1 MSQQVEQTSKITL
14 DQLQYFWMPSGLPC
28 FVADRD
34 NICDIV
40 EDFGFNIYYLLANKK
55 TVKTIPNNTTKT
67 TTTTGY
73 SNGATTYN
81 YSNTQPAQVVTYNSS
96 LFKVINNFVGRVVE
110 LSNDEL
116 PETFFTAEETCE
128 YNMPALP
135 HVLID
140 KMDQFFRLVYSQHGT
155 ESIVLLTYDMNKT
168 GPEGWGVLVPEQSNT
183 AAHCKYDADSIAL
196 IKPEDVLIVG
206 SVHSHPEMSAY
217 ASGTDHADQA
227 DFDGLHITYGWQKS
241 QNNGATQ
248 YHLEL
253 QMAGTAYSL
262 KPEDVFEDYTFQKE
276 PDPDVV
282 EWSGKVKKA
291 LPPLA
296 GGITPLASAQAQLRQ
311 PPEKTTYSPSGIIPT
326 ADGKATLF
334 NQNLNWIQM
343 LQGLEPQAIVIV
355 EVDLQQS
362 RTSICPS
369 CDFDLDTP
377 DVNAGYCCA
386 CGVPVISTSHSILQ
400 IAAQFAKY
408 CEIRNLDSLKTI
420 PYLYGESEKNEIFL
434 MKLNLHE
441 ELSDLHLND
450 YAYEKDSDYV
460 YLADSDYVHL
470 AEDDPYDSIYDI
482 NGTKTICCNIP
493 MEDFITDCLCT
504 PAILFEDLT
513 NFEEQIRDTEI
524 YAEGTSCMECV
535 HYYNATCPA
544 FRSALTTF
552 VNQGSTINLDQHRN
566 TIIPC
571 ENYHSLYSSFES
583 TGVQNGN

>member
-1 MSQQVEQTSKITL
+1 MSQQVEQTSKVTL
-14 DQLQYFWMPSGLPC
+14 EQLQYFWMPSGLPC

-55 TVKTIPNNTTKT
+55 TVKTIPNNSAKT

-73 SNGATTYN
+73 SNSATTYN
-81 YSNTQPAQVVTYNSS
+81 YSNNQPTQVITYNSS

-110 LSNDEL
+110 LSDDEL

-128 YNMPALP
+128 YNMPAIP
-135 HVLID
+135 HVLIN

-155 ESIVLLTYDMNKT
+155 ESIVLLTYDMTKT

-291 LPPLA
+291 LPPIA
-296 GGITPLASAQAQLRQ
+296 GGTTPLASAQAQYQQQAQKMTSLQ
-311 PPEKTTYSPSGIIPT
+311 NGTTPTAAGKTTLTS
-326 ADGKATLF
+326 
-334 NQNLNWIQM
+334 QNLSWKEM
-343 LQGLEPQAIVIV
+343 MESLEPEAIVIV
-355 EVDLQQS
+355 ELDLHQS

-369 CDFDLDTP
+369 CDFDLDRP
-377 DVNAGYCCA
+377 DVTSGYCGSCD
-386 CGVPVISTSHSILQ
+386 VPVILNSDSIFK
-400 IAAQFAKY
+400 IAYNYHKY
-408 CEIRNLDSLKTI
+408 CEHRNLDTLKTI
-420 PYLYGESEKNEIFL
+420 PYLYGQSEKDEIFL
-434 MKLNLHE
+434 MKLNLQE
-441 ELSDLHLND
+441 ELKDIHSND

-460 YLADSDYVHL
+460 YLA
-470 AEDDPYDSIYDI
+470 EEDPYDSIYDI
-482 NGTKTICCNIP
+482 NGTRTICCNIP
-493 MEDFITDCLCT
+493 MEDFITDCLCK

-513 NFEEQIRDTEI
+513 NFEEHISDTEL
-524 YAEGTSCMECV
+524 YAEGTSCIECV

-544 FRSALTTF
+544 FRSALTTY
-552 VNQGSTINLDQHRN
+552 VTQGFTINLDQHRN

-571 ENYHSLYSSFES
+571 ENYHSAYTSFES
-583 TGVQNGN
+583 TGAKNGN

>member
-1 MSQQVEQTSKITL
+1 
-14 DQLQYFWMPSGLPC
+14 
-28 FVADRD
+28 
-34 NICDIV
+34 
-40 EDFGFNIYYLLANKK
+40 
-55 TVKTIPNNTTKT
+55 
-67 TTTTGY
+67 
-73 SNGATTYN
+73 
-81 YSNTQPAQVVTYNSS
+81 
-96 LFKVINNFVGRVVE
+96 
-110 LSNDEL
+110 
-116 PETFFTAEETCE
+116 
-128 YNMPALP
+128 
-135 HVLID
+135 
-140 KMDQFFRLVYSQHGT
+140 
-155 ESIVLLTYDMNKT
+155 MNKT

-291 LPPLA
+291 LPPIA
-296 GGITPLASAQAQLRQ
+296 GGTTPLASAQAQYQ
-311 PPEKTTYSPSGIIPT
+311 QQAQKMTSSQSGITPT
-326 ADGKATLF
+326 ADGKTTLT
-334 NQNLNWIQM
+334 NQNLNWKQM
-343 LQGLEPQAIVIV
+343 LEGLEPQAIVIV
-355 EVDLQQS
+355 EVDLHQS

-377 DVNAGYCCA
+377 DVNSGYCGSCD
-386 CGVPVISTSHSILQ
+386 VPVIRNSDSIFK
-400 IAAQFAKY
+400 IAYNYSKY
-408 CEIRNLDSLKTI
+408 CEQRNLDTLKTV
-420 PYLYGESEKNEIFL
+420 PYLYGESEKEEMFL
-434 MKLNLHE
+434 MKLNLQE
-441 ELSDLHLND
+441 ELKDLHANE

-583 TGVQNGN
+583 TGVKNGN

>member
-1 MSQQVEQTSKITL
+1 MSQQVEETSKITL

-55 TVKTIPNNTTKT
+55 TVKTIPNNSAKT

-73 SNGATTYN
+73 SNSTTTYN
-81 YSNTQPAQVVTYNSS
+81 YSNNQPTQVITYNSS

-128 YNMPALP
+128 YNMPAIP
-135 HVLID
+135 HVLVD

-155 ESIVLLTYDMNKT
+155 ESIVLLTYDMTKT

-291 LPPLA
+291 LPPIA
-296 GGITPLASAQAQLRQ
+296 GGTTPLASAQAQYQ
-311 PPEKTTYSPSGIIPT
+311 QQAQKTTFLQSGTTPI
-326 ADGKATLF
+326 ADGKTTLTS
-334 NQNLNWIQM
+334 QNLSWKQM
-343 LQGLEPQAIVIV
+343 LEGLEPQAIVIV
-355 EVDLQQS
+355 ELDLHQS

-377 DVNAGYCCA
+377 DVNSGYCGSCD
-386 CGVPVISTSHSILQ
+386 VPVILNSDSIFK
-400 IAAQFAKY
+400 IAYNYSKY
-408 CEIRNLDSLKTI
+408 CEQRNLDTLKTI
-420 PYLYGESEKNEIFL
+420 PYLYGQSEKDEIFL
-434 MKLNLHE
+434 MKLNLQE
-441 ELSDLHLND
+441 ELKDIHANE

-460 YLADSDYVHL
+460 YLT
-470 AEDDPYDSIYDI
+470 EEDPYDSIYDI
-482 NGTKTICCNIP
+482 NGTRTICCNIP
-493 MEDFITDCLCT
+493 MEDFITDCLCK
-504 PAILFEDLT
+504 PAILFEDLVS
-513 NFEEQIRDTEI
+513 FEDQIKDTEM
-524 YAEGTSCMECV
+524 YAEGTTCIECV

-544 FRSALTTF
+544 FRSALTTY
-552 VNQGSTINLDQHRN
+552 VTQGFTINLDQHRN

-571 ENYHSLYSSFES
+571 ENYHSVYTSLES
-583 TGVQNGN
+583 TGAKNGN